1 MSIEVEIKVKIQNRK
16 QIMDSLKKI
25 GFLENRCVVETD
37 IYYTSTHHNFAALGE
52 ALRIR
57 TVKDPESPKETSV
70 ITYKGAKL
78 DQVSM
83 TRQELETEV
92 GDGETVRKI
101 LEHIGFCPV
110 SPVEKKRLYLNKDNM
125 TACLDN
131 VKGLGDYLELEI
143 LTDTEEKRTEAL
155 KQIEDVLEALGY
167 SMEDTTRTSYLSMLM
182 KKETDINIATH
193 MIAKGFQNAY
203 DIAILVSGDTDY
215 VQVIRTLHDLG
226 KIVVIAH
233 FPEQNIAKYQGM
245 YDAEV
250 ILDDDLL
257 HRAGNASYGREKRS
271 RKRYPSRFPSEKK

>member
-1 MSIEVEIKVKIQNRK
+1 MFFAC
-16 QIMDSLKKI
+16 LKK
-25 GFLENRCVVETD
+25 RCFGYPGNVEK
-37 IYYTSTHHNFAALGE
+37 N
-52 ALRIR
+52 
-57 TVKDPESPKETSV
+57 
-70 ITYKGAKL
+70 
-78 DQVSM
+78 
-83 TRQELETEV
+83 
-92 GDGETVRKI
+92 VRK
-101 LEHIGFCPV
+101 V
-110 SPVEKKRLYLNKDNM
+110 SLFDVFLVFINDPSTY
-125 TACLDN
+125 T
-131 VKGLGDYLELEI
+131 
-143 LTDTEEKRTEAL
+143 TEE
-155 KQIEDVLEALGY
+155 
-167 SMEDTTRTSYLSMLM
+167 
-182 KKETDINIATH
+182 KETDINIATH

>member
-1 MSIEVEIKVKIQNRK
+1 MSEKRCFGYPGNVEKNVRKVSLFDVFLFFAYTVRTTRKIWGDAGMSIEVEIKVKIQNRK
-16 QIMDSLKKI
+16 QVMDSLKKI
-25 GFLENRCVVETD
+25 GFMENRCVVETD
-37 IYYTSTHHNFAALGE
+37 IYYTSTHHDFAALGE

-182 KKETDINIATH
+182 KKEKDG
-193 MIAKGFQNAY
+193 K
-203 DIAILVSGDTDY
+203 DTQSNGLY
-215 VQVIRTLHDLG
+215 
-226 KIVVIAH
+226 
-233 FPEQNIAKYQGM
+233 
-245 YDAEV
+245 
-250 ILDDDLL
+250 
-257 HRAGNASYGREKRS
+257 
-271 RKRYPSRFPSEKK
+271 